1 MSGLEVEVRVKDRGV
16 QFAMTVPSGTTVAL
30 VGPNGAGKSTVL
42 DAMCGLLQPDRCRI
56 VLDGRVL
63 TAVAGGHKSAVVPP
77 WHRGIGLL
85 GQKALLFEHL
95 SVVDNVA
102 YGLRAQGS
110 SARRARARADEWLEE
125 VGLGGLGQH
134 RPRELSG
141 GQAQR
146 VALARTLAVEPK
158 VVALDEPL
166 AWLDVESAGV
176 IRDVLSRQMRGR
188 TCVIVTHDCKDISA
202 LADVLI
208 VMEKGHVV
216 DSGRT
221 AEMLRHPSSAFLATL
236 TGAPTKTWV
245 PREHG

>member
-63 TAVAGGHKSAVVPP
+63 TAVDGGHKSAVVPP

-102 YGLRAQGS
+102 YGLRAQGWS
-110 SARRARARADEWLEE
+110 VRRARARADEWLEE
-125 VGLGGLGQH
+125 VGLGDWGSIA
-134 RPRELSG
+134 RESF
-141 GQAQR
+141 QAVR
-146 VALARTLAVEPK
+146 RS
-158 VVALDEPL
+158 
-166 AWLDVESAGV
+166 ES
-176 IRDVLSRQMRGR
+176 L
-188 TCVIVTHDCKDISA
+188 
-202 LADVLI
+202 
-208 VMEKGHVV
+208 
-216 DSGRT
+216 
-221 AEMLRHPSSAFLATL
+221 
-236 TGAPTKTWV
+236 
-245 PREHG
+245 